1 MSPARTQVEGSS
13 GTARE
18 AILEAAIEEFAER
31 GYEGVRL
38 EHVAHRAGFNRAL
51 IYRYFGDREGLFH
64 AALREQFARRAQLL
78 DRVPD
83 DLGEIL
89 SWWTSATLDDPTF
102 IRMILRESLDYGGGE
117 PIESAGRSQYYRR
130 QLEMLED
137 LRRRGVV
144 DGDFDKELLFLALLS
159 VVILPAIMPQVVL
172 LVTGEEAGSDAF
184 LERWGRFLE
193 KFAEAL
199 GPRESG
205 ET

>member
-1 MSPARTQVEGSS
+1 MSPAPTHLESSS

-18 AILEAAIEEFAER
+18 AILEAAIKEFAER

-38 EHVAHRAGFNRAL
+38 EHVAQRAGFNRAL

-83 DLGEIL
+83 NLGEIL

-117 PIESAGRSQYYRR
+117 PIESAGRTQYYRR
-130 QLEMLED
+130 QLEMLEN

-144 DGDFDKELLFLALLS
+144 DGAFDKELLFLALLS
-159 VVILPAIMPQVVL
+159 VVILPAIMPQVVH
-172 LVTGEEAGSDAF
+172 LVTGQEAGSDAF

-193 KFAEAL
+193 SFAEAL
-199 GPRESG
+199 GPREGG